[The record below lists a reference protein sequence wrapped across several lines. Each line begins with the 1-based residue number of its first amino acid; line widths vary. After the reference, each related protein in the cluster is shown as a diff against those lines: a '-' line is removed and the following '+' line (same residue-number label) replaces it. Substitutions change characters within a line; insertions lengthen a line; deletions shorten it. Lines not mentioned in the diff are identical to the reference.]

1 MRVLVTGAS
10 RGLGLGLVTV
20 FAERGDEVVAV
31 CRQPGEELAR
41 LAQEQPAVTVLDGI
55 DVADDGAGGL
65 LRERLAGA
73 PLDVVVCNAGVNL
86 SYASGIDDL
95 DVALLRSEFEVN
107 TFGVV
112 RTVQGVLPSLGEG
125 AKVALVS
132 TWRPGVG
139 AAKKN
144 YGYQM
149 SKVAMNQFQ
158 YLLADELAGRGVATL
173 LLSPGPMNTQLLRD
187 VVESGNANLKLDQ
200 AGNPVDV
207 ARDLIAR
214 IDELTA
220 ETSGAWRFRTGED
233 MGAIATSVVYGH

>member
-20 FAERGDEVVAV
+20 FAERGDDVVAV
-31 CRQPGEELAR
+31 CRAPGSELQELAR
-41 LAQEQPAVTVLDGI
+41 AHATVSLLDRV
-55 DVADDGAGGL
+55 DLADDNAGAV
-65 LRERLAGA
+65 LRERLAGTR
-73 PLDVVVCNAGVNL
+73 LDLVVCNAGVNF

-95 DVALLRSEFEVN
+95 DVRMLRSEFEVN

-125 AKVALVS
+125 AKVAFVS

-149 SKVAMNQFQ
+149 SKVAMNQFH
-158 YLLADELAGRGVATL
+158 YLLADELGPRGVATL

-187 VVESGNANLKLDQ
+187 VVESGNANLDLDQ
-200 AGNPVDV
+200 AGKPLEV

-214 IDELTA
+214 IDELTP
-220 ETSGAWRFRTGED
+220 ETSGSWRFRTGED
-233 MGAIATSVVYGH
+233 MGAIATSAVYGH